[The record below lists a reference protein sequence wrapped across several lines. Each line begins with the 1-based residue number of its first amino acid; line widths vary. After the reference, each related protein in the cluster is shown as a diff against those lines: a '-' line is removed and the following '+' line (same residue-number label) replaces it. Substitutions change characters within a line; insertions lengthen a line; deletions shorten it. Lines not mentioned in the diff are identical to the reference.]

1 MKKRN
6 PVCRDS
12 PHAFLQHTIV
22 VKCMINVSVIIP
34 IFNNEAYLCRCIESV
49 LAQSLPEIEIIL
61 ASNGPRKCDEICE
74 RYAAKDG
81 RILLIKNSGSYSDSL
96 NTGMRLARGEYIG
109 FVDSDDWIA
118 PTMYETLYRAAV
130 NYDADIC
137 KSAFECCFE
146 NPSQNYCL
154 YTDIPEGPFHLS
166 SKPEILSYQPSIWSG
181 IYKKEFLQ
189 KNSLHFLPGKTSYTD
204 SPFQLEAFL
213 RAQRIFFVNK
223 LLYFYNMS
231 NPNQTVKSTKNVLDG
246 IISDAY
252 LLQRISIKD
261 LPENIYQGLLLAL
274 LRHTVWHFGRLRCHA
289 DRAKFWHAAH
299 ALLRHARRP
308 SCKTSHLSLP
318 QQVFFLFLTK
328 IKYYWLVAI
337 PILLFSKAKVVKT
350 KVSKKFFHVACL

>member
-1 MKKRN
+1 MQMKKGN
-6 PVCRDS
+6 PVYRDS
-12 PHAFLQHTIV
+12 PHAFLQHTMW

-61 ASNGPRKCDEICE
+61 ASNGPQTCDEICE
-74 RYAAKDG
+74 RYAAKDR

-96 NTGMRLARGEYIG
+96 NTGMRVARGEYIG

-130 NYDADIC
+130 NYEADIC

-213 RAQRIFFVNK
+213 RAKRIFFVNK

-231 NPNQTVKSTKNVLDG
+231 NPNQTVKNTKRVLDG
-246 IISDAY
+246 IVADSYI
-252 LLQRISIKD
+252 LQRIDVAKLSQKNYD
-261 LPENIYQGLLLAL
+261 GLMLAF
-274 LRHTVWHFGRLRCHA
+274 LRHAAWHIGRLRTYSDKKIFWQHA
-289 DRAKFWHAAH
+289 HIFFMKAYCRPISRTGLSPARRYFLFALCKCKYFWLAA
-299 ALLRHARRP
+299 ALLAAAN
-308 SCKTSHLSLP
+308 L
-318 QQVFFLFLTK
+318 
-328 IKYYWLVAI
+328 
-337 PILLFSKAKVVKT
+337 AKK
-350 KVSKKFFHVACL
+350 LRL